1 MSDFTIR
8 AAASADAPLI
18 VSLLR
23 ELADYEDLLD
33 HFALTEDLVQRDML
47 GSACHCDLVFAA
59 HEPAGIV
66 TWFWTYGSFR
76 GARALY
82 VEDLYV
88 RPDFRGRGLGRRLLA
103 LLAGRA
109 REAGGTLQW
118 QVLDWNTPAIEFYKS
133 LGAVLMPE
141 WVNCRLQGEAL
152 QRFAAPG
159 EKP

>member
-1 MSDFTIR
+1 MSDFSIR
-8 AAASADAPLI
+8 AAAEADAPLI

-23 ELADYEDLLD
+23 ELAEYEDLLD
-33 HFALTEDLVQRDML
+33 RFALTEDLVRRDML
-47 GSACHCDLVFAA
+47 GAACHCELALAA

-76 GARALY
+76 ARRALY

-103 LLAGRA
+103 LLAERA
-109 REAGGTLQW
+109 RQAGGTLQW
-118 QVLDWNTPAIEFYKS
+118 QVLDWNTPSIEFYKS

-152 QRFAAPG
+152 ERFSAAG